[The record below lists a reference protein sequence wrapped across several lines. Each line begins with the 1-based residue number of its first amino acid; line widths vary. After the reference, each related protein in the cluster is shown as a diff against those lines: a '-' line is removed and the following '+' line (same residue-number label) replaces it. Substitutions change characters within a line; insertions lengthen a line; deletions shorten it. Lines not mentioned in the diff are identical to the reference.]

1 LPVPKARSPDF
12 SAGCVCSGERR
23 LGIDELMRRAR
34 QAAGGFAA
42 LGIGEGDAVALMLRN
57 DIAGFEAT
65 LGAAMLGAYA
75 VPVNWHYR
83 GDEAGYVFADSG
95 AKAIVIHADLLA
107 SIGAETPPA
116 ATVLVVPTPPEVAAA
131 YEIEAIAC
139 AVPPGA
145 TNWDRWVAGQAPWPA
160 PPRRSR
166 GNMIYTSGT
175 TGRPKGVRRQPPA
188 DAAGEQAI
196 ANLFANVMGISGGMR
211 TVLTGPLYHSA
222 PAAYAFRAVGAGATI
237 ILQPR
242 FDAEELLRLVEAQR
256 ISHLLMVP
264 TMFVRLLRLPPEVR
278 ARYDTSSLQWVIHG
292 AAPCPPEVKRAM
304 IDWWGPVIYEYY
316 GSTEAGLMTCSSS
329 AEWLERPGTVG
340 RPVATATV
348 RVLGEDGRRL
358 GPGEVGEIYAW
369 VGAVPDFTYHNRH
382 DARLEVERDGLITN
396 GDIGYMDDAGYLYLC
411 DRKLDMVISGGV
423 NIYPAEIEA
432 VLIAMPGVR
441 DCAVFGIP
449 DDELGEALAAIV
461 EPEPGASLSADQVSA
476 WLRQRQAGYK
486 TPRLIEFRADLPRED
501 SGKMFKRKL
510 REPYWQ
516 NAGRHI

>member
-1 LPVPKARSPDF
+1 
-12 SAGCVCSGERR
+12 
-23 LGIDELMRRAR
+23 MRRAR
-34 QAAGGFAA
+34 QVAGGFAG
-42 LGIGEGDAVALMLRN
+42 LGVAEGDAVALMLRN

-83 GDEAGYVFADSG
+83 GDEARYVFEDCG

-107 SIGAETPPA
+107 WIGAQTPPA
-116 ATVLVVPTPPEVAAA
+116 ATVLVVPTPPEVAGAYALDAA
-131 YEIEAIAC
+131 AC
-139 AVPPGA
+139 AVPSGA
-145 TNWDRWVAGQAPWPA
+145 TDWERWVAGQAPWPH
-160 PPRRSR
+160 PPRPSR
-166 GNMIYTSGT
+166 GSMIYTSGT

-196 ANLFANVMGISGGMR
+196 ANLVANVMGIRRGMR

-222 PAAYAFRAVGAGATI
+222 PAAYAARAVGAGASI

-242 FDAEELLRLVEAQR
+242 FDAEELLRLIEAHR
-256 ISHLLMVP
+256 ISHLHMVP

-278 ARYDTSSLQWVIHG
+278 ARYDTASLEWVIHG
-292 AAPCPPEVKRAM
+292 AAPCPRQVKGAM

-316 GSTEAGLMTCSSS
+316 GSTESGLMTCSSS
-329 AEWLERPGTVG
+329 AEWLERPDTVG

-348 RVLGEDGRRL
+348 RILDEAGRRL
-358 GPGEVGEIYAW
+358 GPGKLGEIYAR
-369 VGAVPDFTYHNRH
+369 VGAVPDFTYHNHH

-396 GDIGYMDDAGYLYLC
+396 GDIGYMDDDGYLYLC
-411 DRKLDMVISGGV
+411 DRKRDMVISGGV

-449 DDELGEALAAIV
+449 DDELGEALAAVV
-461 EPEPGASLSADQVSA
+461 EPEPGASLSADQVTA
-476 WLRQRQAGYK
+476 WLRQRQSGYK

-501 SGKMFKRKL
+501 SGKLFKRKL
-510 REPYWQ
+510 RDPYWK
-516 NAGRHI
+516 NAGRRI